1 MPEAAIDPG
10 FTRALY
16 VSLGDA
22 LDSKTWIVRLQH
34 KPFVW
39 WIWGGC
45 VLIALG
51 GVLAVGDRRYRVDAR
66 RQSIEQLAAA
76 RDATAAGVH

>member
-1 MPEAAIDPG
+1 
-10 FTRALY
+10 
-16 VSLGDA
+16 
-22 LDSKTWIVRLQH
+22 
-34 KPFVW
+34 VW

-66 RQSIEQLAAA
+66 RQSIGQLAAA
-76 RDATAAGVH
+76 RDATAAGVR